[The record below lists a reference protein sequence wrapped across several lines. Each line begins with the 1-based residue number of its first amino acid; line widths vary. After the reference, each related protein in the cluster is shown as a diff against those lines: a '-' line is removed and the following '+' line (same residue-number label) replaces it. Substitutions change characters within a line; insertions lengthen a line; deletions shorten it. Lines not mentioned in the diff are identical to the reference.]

1 MSRGQA
7 KIRNFNNGCHIIVE
21 LITTFQLI
29 VTIDAR
35 L

>member
-7 KIRNFNNGCHIIVE
+7 KIRNFNNGCHIIE